1 MIKCTSFIKGTETKH
16 DSAHRTCKAAIGKG
30 RKIAEHESCS
40 AARALDYQVQ
50 VVRFLFNMVKHITT
64 DVGSQVPTTGQFC
77 TLAINHAC
85 NGTTFK
91 VAWNSVDAKQIMIRV
106 DHSALQTVTTDHFAA
121 IHGIAVDD
129 TSHSAIAVTDHSAI
143 AVSHAV
149 INLTTESVMIAA
161 ELLL

>member
-1 MIKCTSFIKGTETKH
+1 MVDIASTWSTRVSSHFGRLAHFAEHVFLRVRVMIKCTSFIKGTETKH

-77 TLAINHAC
+77 TLAINHALGASKKH
-85 NGTTFK
+85 N
-91 VAWNSVDAKQIMIRV
+91 M
-106 DHSALQTVTTDHFAA
+106 
-121 IHGIAVDD
+121 
-129 TSHSAIAVTDHSAI
+129 TSR
-143 AVSHAV
+143 
-149 INLTTESVMIAA
+149 
-161 ELLL
+161 